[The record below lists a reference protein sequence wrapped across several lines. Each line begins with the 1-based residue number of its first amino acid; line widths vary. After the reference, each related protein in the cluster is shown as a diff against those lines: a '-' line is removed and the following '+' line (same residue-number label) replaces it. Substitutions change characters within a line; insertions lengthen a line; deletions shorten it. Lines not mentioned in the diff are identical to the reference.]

1 VSAPTAGHDAAD
13 LVFRPGDRSD
23 DAELRR
29 LNAEAF
35 PANPKTR
42 AEVTAWQWWD
52 NPFGETIVH
61 VWEHEGR
68 LVGQYVAYRM
78 PALLGGEP
86 GRVTIGVDYA
96 IAPSHRG
103 QGLGKPMLD
112 ACFGQ
117 ATAEGTPFYSLP
129 NQLSVGGATRSG
141 LSIVAQLE
149 VRVLPT
155 DPAAVADLLR
165 DTGHVQRAGRPGA
178 VAASVAG
185 ALARPAVAALG
196 RRLQVPSG
204 FTAEVVEAVPDDV
217 DALWSAVARHHPWGV
232 ARHGDWWRW
241 RYDAHPDRPYRLIA
255 VRRGR
260 HLVGLSAVVT
270 REDLGGRFHCLLE
283 LLAVDEAA
291 ARAVVATVADD
302 AFGAAHGV
310 ACTAVPGSRLSH
322 LAGAAGLR
330 RIPPRVLPRPVY
342 FGVVPC
348 PGVVPDPT
356 AVPWSTAWGDLD
368 HI

>member
-1 VSAPTAGHDAAD
+1 MSAPVGDDVAD
-13 LVFRPGDRSD
+13 LVFRPADRSD

-42 AEVTAWQWWD
+42 AEITAWQWWD
-52 NPFGETIVH
+52 NPFGETIAH
-61 VWEHEGR
+61 VWEHDGR

-86 GRVTIGVDYA
+86 GRIAIGVDYA

-117 ATAEGTPFYSLP
+117 ATDEGTPFYSLP

-155 DPAAVADLLR
+155 DAGAVADLLR
-165 DTGHVQRAGRPGA
+165 SSERVQQAGRAGE
-178 VAASVAG
+178 VAASLVG
-185 ALARPAVAALG
+185 SLGRLPVAALG
-196 RRLQVPSG
+196 RRARVPSG
-204 FTAEVVEAVPDDV
+204 LQVEVLDDPPDDV
-217 DALWSAVARHHPWGV
+217 DRLWSAVAHHHPWGV

-241 RYDAHPDRPYRLIA
+241 RYAAHPDRPYRIVS
-255 VRRGR
+255 VRRDG

-270 REDLGGRFHCLLE
+270 RDDLGGRFHCLLE
-283 LLAVDEAA
+283 LLAVDGSA
-291 ARAVVATVADD
+291 ARAVVATVAE
-302 AFGAAHGV
+302 GALGPADGV

-322 LAGAAGLR
+322 LAGEAGLV

-342 FGVVPC
+342 FGVIPH
-348 PGVVPDPT
+348 PTIVPDPT

>member
-1 VSAPTAGHDAAD
+1 MNGQVSDIAGD
-13 LVFRPGDRSD
+13 LVFRPGTRDD

-42 AEVTAWQWWD
+42 PEVTAWQWWD

-61 VWEHEGR
+61 VWEQGER

-78 PALLGGEP
+78 PAQLGGEP
-86 GRVTIGVDYA
+86 GRVAIGVDYA

-129 NQLSVGGATRSG
+129 NQLSVGGAIRSG

-155 DPAAVADLLR
+155 DPAVIPELLR
-165 DTGHVQRAGRPGA
+165 DTGAVRRAGRFGSS
-178 VAASVAG
+178 AASLAG

-196 RRLQVPSG
+196 RRTRLPAGIDV
-204 FTAEVVEAVPDDV
+204 AVVDAVPDDV
-217 DALWSAVARHHPWGV
+217 DALWEGVRHHHPWGV

-241 RYDAHPDRPYRLIA
+241 RYAAHPDRPYRLVEA
-255 VRRGR
+255 RRSGR
-260 HLVGLSAVVT
+260 LVGLSAVVT
-270 REDLGGRFHCLLE
+270 RGDLGGRFHCLLE
-283 LLAVDEAA
+283 LLADEQDA
-291 ARAVVATVADD
+291 ARAIVATVADP
-302 AFGAAHGV
+302 AFGDAHGV

-348 PGVVPDPT
+348 PGVVPEPT
-356 AVPWSTAWGDLD
+356 AVAWSTAWGDLD

>member
-1 VSAPTAGHDAAD
+1 VNAQVGDVPAD
-13 LVFRPGDRSD
+13 LVFRPADRSD
-23 DAELRR
+23 DADLRR

-42 AEVTAWQWWD
+42 PEITAWQWWD
-52 NPFGETIVH
+52 NPFGETIAH

-78 PALLGGEP
+78 PASLGGEA
-86 GRVTIGVDYA
+86 GRIAIGVDYA

-149 VRVLPT
+149 VRVLPL
-155 DPAAVADLLR
+155 DAGAVADLLR
-165 DTGHVQRAGRPGA
+165 SSERVQGAGRAGRAA
-178 VAASVAG
+178 VAAVDRLG
-185 ALARPAVAALG
+185 RLPVRALAGRPVVA
-196 RRLQVPSG
+196 SG
-204 FTAEVVEAVPDDV
+204 LRVEVVEDPPDDV
-217 DALWSAVARHHPWGV
+217 DDLWAAVARHHPWGV

-241 RYDAHPDRPYRLIA
+241 RYGQHPDRPYRILE

-270 REDLGGRFHCLLE
+270 RDDLGGRFHCLLE
-283 LLAVDEAA
+283 LLAVDDTAA
-291 ARAVVATVADD
+291 AAIAATIVDGAI
-302 AFGAAHGV
+302 GAADGI

-322 LAGAAGLR
+322 LAGAAGLV
-330 RIPPRVLPRPVY
+330 RIPPKVLPRPVY
-342 FGVVPC
+342 FGVIPH
-348 PGVVPDPT
+348 PRIVPDPT
-356 AVPWSTAWGDLD
+356 AVAWSTAWGDLD
-368 HI
+368 HV

>member
-1 VSAPTAGHDAAD
+1 MNVQVGDDAAD
-13 LVFRPGDRSD
+13 LVFRPADRSD

-42 AEVTAWQWWD
+42 ADITAWQWWD
-52 NPFGETIVH
+52 NPFGETIAH
-61 VWEHEGR
+61 VWEHDGR
-68 LVGQYVAYRM
+68 LVGQYLAYRM
-78 PALLGGEP
+78 PATLGGEP
-86 GRVTIGVDYA
+86 GRIAIGVDYA

-149 VRVLPT
+149 VRVLPL
-155 DPAAVADLLR
+155 DAGAVADLLR
-165 DTGHVQRAGRPGA
+165 SSERVQGAGRLGQVA
-178 VAASVAG
+178 VAAVG
-185 ALARPAVAALG
+185 RLGGPPVRTLARRPRIG
-196 RRLQVPSG
+196 SG
-204 FTAEVVEAVPDDV
+204 LRAEVVDDPPEDV
-217 DALWSAVARHHPWGV
+217 DQLWAAVARHHPWGV

-241 RYDAHPDRPYRLIA
+241 RYAQHPDRPYRIVA

-270 REDLGGRFHCLLE
+270 RDDLGGRFHCLLE
-283 LLAVDEAA
+283 LLAVDEPAA
-291 ARAVVATVADD
+291 SAVVATLVEGALGPAD
-302 AFGAAHGV
+302 GI

-322 LAGAAGLR
+322 LAGAAGLL
-330 RIPPRVLPRPVY
+330 RIPPKVLPRPVY
-342 FGVVPC
+342 FGVIPH
-348 PGVVPDPT
+348 PTIVPDPT
-356 AVPWSTAWGDLD
+356 AVAWSTAWGDLD
-368 HI
+368 HV

>member
-1 VSAPTAGHDAAD
+1 VSD
-13 LVFRPGDRSD
+13 LVFRPGDRRD

-42 AEVTAWQWWD
+42 VEITAWQWWD

-78 PALLGGEP
+78 PALLDGSP
-86 GRVTIGVDYA
+86 GRVAIGVDYA

-149 VRVLPT
+149 VRVLPKV
-155 DPAAVADLLR
+155 VARLPL
-165 DTGHVQRAGRPGA
+165 
-178 VAASVAG
+178 
-185 ALARPAVAALG
+185 LG
-196 RRLQVPSG
+196 RRARVPSG
-204 FTAEVVEAVPDDV
+204 VDVSVVDDVPDDV
-217 DALWSAVARHHPWGV
+217 DRLWSAVERHHPWGV

-241 RYDAHPDRPYRLIA
+241 RYAGHPDRPYRLVEA
-255 VRRGR
+255 RRGG

-270 REDLGGRFHCLLE
+270 RDDLGGRFHCLLE
-283 LLAVDEAA
+283 LLAVDESA
-291 ARAVVATVADD
+291 ARAVVATVADRS
-302 AFGAAHGV
+302 FGPARGV
-310 ACTAVPGSRLSH
+310 ACTAVPGSRLAH

-348 PGVVPDPT
+348 PGVVPDPA

>member
-1 VSAPTAGHDAAD
+1 MNVQVGDVAAD
-13 LVFRPGDRSD
+13 LVFRPADRSD

-42 AEVTAWQWWD
+42 AEITAWQWWD
-52 NPFGETIVH
+52 NPFGETIAH
-61 VWEHEGR
+61 VWEQDGR
-68 LVGQYVAYRM
+68 LVGQYLAYRM
-78 PALLGGEP
+78 PASLGGEP
-86 GRVTIGVDYA
+86 GRITIGVDYA

-117 ATAEGTPFYSLP
+117 ATEEGTPFYSLP

-149 VRVLPT
+149 VRVLPLDAGAVAELLQT
-155 DPAAVADLLR
+155 SERVQGAGRLGRAAVAAVGRFGRMPVRAL
-165 DTGHVQRAGRPGA
+165 AGRPR
-178 VAASVAG
+178 VDAG
-185 ALARPAVAALG
+185 
-196 RRLQVPSG
+196 LQV
-204 FTAEVVEAVPDDV
+204 EVLDDPPEDV
-217 DALWSAVARHHPWGV
+217 DQLWTAVARHHPWGV

-241 RYDAHPDRPYRLIA
+241 RYAEHPDRPYRILA

-270 REDLGGRFHCLLE
+270 RDDLGGRFHCLLE
-283 LLAVDEAA
+283 LLAVDETAA
-291 ARAVVATVADD
+291 AAVVAAVVDGAIGPAD
-302 AFGAAHGV
+302 GI

-322 LAGAAGLR
+322 LAGAAGLV
-330 RIPPRVLPRPVY
+330 RIPPKVLPRPIY
-342 FGVVPC
+342 FGVIPH
-348 PGVVPDPT
+348 PTIVPDPT
-356 AVPWSTAWGDLD
+356 AVAWSTAWGDLD
-368 HI
+368 HV

>member
-1 VSAPTAGHDAAD
+1 MNVQVGDDTAD
-13 LVFRPGDRSD
+13 LVFRPADRAD
-23 DAELRR
+23 DAEMRR

-52 NPFGETIVH
+52 NPFGDTIAH
-61 VWEHEGR
+61 VWEHDGR

-78 PALLGGEP
+78 PANLDGEP
-86 GRVTIGVDYA
+86 GRIAIGVDYA

-141 LSIVAQLE
+141 LSIVDQLE
-149 VRVLPT
+149 VRVLPL
-155 DPAAVADLLR
+155 DPGTIADLLADAER
-165 DTGHVQRAGRPGA
+165 VQHAGRAGRVA
-178 VAASVAG
+178 VAGVRTLG
-185 ALARPAVAALG
+185 HLPVLALARRVRVAPGLSVDV
-196 RRLQVPSG
+196 LDDP
-204 FTAEVVEAVPDDV
+204 PDDV
-217 DALWSAVARHHPWGV
+217 DALWSAVERHHRWGV

-241 RYDAHPDRPYRLIA
+241 RYAEHPDRPYRIIA
-255 VRRGR
+255 VRRGA
-260 HLVGLSAVVT
+260 HLVGLAAVVT
-270 REDLGGRFHCLLE
+270 RDDLGGRFHCLLE
-283 LLAVDEAA
+283 LLAVDGTAA
-291 ARAVVATVADD
+291 AATVATLVD
-302 AFGAAHGV
+302 GAAGPADGV

-322 LAGAAGLR
+322 LAGAAGLL

-342 FGVVPC
+342 FGVIPH
-348 PGVVPDPT
+348 PTIVPDPT
-356 AVPWSTAWGDLD
+356 AVEWSTSWGDLD
-368 HI
+368 HV